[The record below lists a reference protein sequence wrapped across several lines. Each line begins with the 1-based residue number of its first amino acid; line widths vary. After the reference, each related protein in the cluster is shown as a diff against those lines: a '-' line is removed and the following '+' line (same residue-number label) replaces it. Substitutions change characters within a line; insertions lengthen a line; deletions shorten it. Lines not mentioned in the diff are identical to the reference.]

1 MKIPIFLQSIFIGF
15 SIAAPVGPIGILC
28 IRRTLVKGRWS
39 GFVTGLGAATADAL
53 FGAIAAFG
61 LTFLAS
67 ILINQ
72 SVWMRIGGG
81 LFLIFLGIKFLISK
95 PRDMREYSIDSYSER
110 RLLRDYFSTF
120 FLTLSNPLTIFSFSA
135 IIAGF
140 GSSVIES
147 RNYFE
152 SSKMILGIFL
162 GSSLWWILLTYF
174 SSLFRNHIS
183 SNTMV
188 WINRMAGGII
198 LLFGIGALLSLLS
211 LSNTLP

>member
-211 LSNTLP
+211 LSNTLL